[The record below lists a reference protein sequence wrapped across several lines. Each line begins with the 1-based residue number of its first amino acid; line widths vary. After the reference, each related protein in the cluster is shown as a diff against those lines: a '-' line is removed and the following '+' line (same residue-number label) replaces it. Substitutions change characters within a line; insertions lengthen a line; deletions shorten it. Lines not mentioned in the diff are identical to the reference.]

1 MNSRS
6 IKLTLAKIFDVTGL
20 NALGHFIQRKTF
32 SPFIRAVNYHEIN
45 KPWVESFEKHI
56 EFYSTRFVNVT
67 YEDLTKFLDTGK
79 WPHDKPGLIIT
90 FDDGST
96 THLEAAAPILEKYGF
111 TGWFFVPSG
120 WVIEKNG
127 VKGEKPWFVKEIEVL
142 THEQLKRL
150 DEKHIIGCH
159 TDTHCRLSADV
170 PPDKMRGEILDSR
183 KEMETLLGHPVR
195 LFSWT
200 GGEESAYSRAAADLI
215 KQGFDLSFMTNSE
228 VIRPGNNPLQIQRTN
243 IEAEHPLSLVRFQL
257 SGLMDIAYAG
267 KRKRVNK
274 MTK

>member
-1 MNSRS
+1 MN
-6 IKLTLAKIFDVTGL
+6 IAKLKLAIAKAFDVAGI
-20 NALGHFIQRKTF
+20 NALGHFIQRKTL

-45 KPWVESFEKHI
+45 RPWVESFEKHV

-67 YEDLTKFLDTGK
+67 YEDLTGFLDTGK

-96 THLEAAAPILEKYGF
+96 THLETAAPILEKYGF

-120 WVIEKNG
+120 WVIEKHG

-170 PPDKMRGEILDSR
+170 PAEKMRDEILGAQ
-183 KEMETLLGHPVR
+183 KEMEELLGHPVR

-200 GGEESAYSRAAADLI
+200 GGEESAYSKTAADLV
-215 KQGFDLSFMTNSE
+215 KEGFDLSFMTNSE
-228 VIRPGNNPLQIQRTN
+228 VIRPGINPLQIQRTN
-243 IEAEHPLSLVRFQL
+243 VEAEHPLSLVRFQL
-257 SGLMDIAYAG
+257 SGIMDIAYAG

-274 MTK
+274 LTK